1 MLHAQ
6 VSYYSAFIQQHPR
19 WQYGGV
25 YADEA
30 LTGTKAARDGFQRLL
45 KECRNGQIDQVI
57 TKSISRFARNSLI
70 TPRQSRW
77 ILLNL
82 YHYMDSTSLLTEYP
96 KKQVEFFSLYI
107 SYSNCYID
115 S

>member
-30 LTGTKAARDGFQRLL
+30 LTGTKAARDGFQRLR
-45 KECRNGQIDQVI
+45 KG
-57 TKSISRFARNSLI
+57 
-70 TPRQSRW
+70 
-77 ILLNL
+77 
-82 YHYMDSTSLLTEYP
+82 
-96 KKQVEFFSLYI
+96 
-107 SYSNCYID
+107 
-115 S
+115 

>member
-1 MLHAQ
+1 LEA
-6 VSYYSAFIQQHPR
+6 V
-19 WQYGGV
+19 GGEENV
-25 YADEA
+25 H
-30 LTGTKAARDGFQRLL
+30 RDGGNEFEFLMGRVTCHR
-45 KECRNGQIDQVI
+45 KIIMVKPFNGQTDYNGIDN
-57 TKSISRFARNSLI
+57 ARPPYIQSLASLI